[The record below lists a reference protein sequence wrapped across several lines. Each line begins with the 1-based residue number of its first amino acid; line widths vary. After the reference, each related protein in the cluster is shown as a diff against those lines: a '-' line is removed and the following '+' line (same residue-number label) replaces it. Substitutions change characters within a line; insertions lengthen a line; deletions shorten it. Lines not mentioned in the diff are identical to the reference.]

1 MSRCG
6 YRAMLSDAIRT
17 KTKIPSGGH
26 AVVRTDRRAFRNGKT
41 VGFFWRTVADFS
53 QRGRLLANGCQK
65 PAIAKSL
72 RSRRIC
78 ALADGIY
85 LCSFRPVMLRYRRS
99 DCLAYRRFRFIGKLT
114 LSAGTQR
121 SQSTLVGTK
130 NQPLPW
136 RTGRDILIGN
146 ALIGNKV
153 IIAERH
159 SVFCQLLFD
168 YYAVARPLGE
178 PPYCTAHRP
187 DFFYDYAE
195 RCPSQEGRWPPGDD
209 PRGFYDARFFSTAS
223 EPCLV
228 LFRKSR
234 FGFWHIKLLA
244 ALLLLFILTAG
255 LDALTGIQ
263 GYCSLPTLSAAGLL
277 SGLIVALAMVALLV
291 LVMCLLRR

>member
-1 MSRCG
+1 MDRCG
-6 YRAMLSDAIRT
+6 YRAMLSDAIGA
-17 KTKIPSGGH
+17 KTKIPANGH
-26 AVVRTDRRAFRNGKT
+26 AVVGIDRRASHNGKT

-53 QRGRLLANGCQK
+53 QRGRLLPNGYQK
-65 PAIAKSL
+65 QAIAKSL

-78 ALADGIY
+78 ALADVIY
-85 LCSFRPVMLRYRRS
+85 LYAFCPVMLRYRRS
-99 DCLAYRRFRFIGKLT
+99 DYQAYRRSRFIGKLT
-114 LSAGTQR
+114 FSVGTQR
-121 SQSTLVGTK
+121 PQSTWVRTK

-136 RTGRDILIGN
+136 QTGRDVLIGN

-168 YYAVARPLGE
+168 YYAAARPPGE
-178 PPYCTAHRP
+178 PSCCTAHRP

-195 RCPSQEGRWPPGDD
+195 RCPPQEGREAPGDD

-234 FGFWHIKLLA
+234 FGFWHIKVLA

-263 GYCSLPTLSAAGLL
+263 GYCSLHTLSAAGLL